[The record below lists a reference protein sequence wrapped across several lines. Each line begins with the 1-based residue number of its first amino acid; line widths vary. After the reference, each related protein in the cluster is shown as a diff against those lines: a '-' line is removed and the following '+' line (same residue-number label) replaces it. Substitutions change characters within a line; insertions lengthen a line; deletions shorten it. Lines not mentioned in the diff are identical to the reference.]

1 MTEKEAIK
9 DLIFFEDKL
18 HNGIFGYKIGCL
30 DAAIK
35 ALEEIQQ
42 YRAIGT
48 VEECREAVER
58 RRARKPKIELDETK
72 SFHRY
77 YCPVCNRDFCNDS
90 SSFFMASIFKENYC
104 QEKDCGQAIDWS
116 DIP

>member
-42 YRAIGT
+42 YRGIGT

-58 RRARKPKIELDETK
+58 RNPKAPVVWGDGYDNEGNMIYDMYDCPNCGK
-72 SFHRY
+72 SYEVDYHDYKF
-77 YCPVCNRDFCNDS
+77 CP
-90 SSFFMASIFKENYC
+90 Y
-104 QEKDCGQAIDWS
+104 CGQAILWENGDAYE
-116 DIP
+116 